1 MKLRNLYLL
10 NTVAA
15 LLFAIGLLLMTPI
28 MLGLFGMDDTRDART
43 LAQFVAVELT
53 STGLLTFFALGVTDM
68 KARSAVNNANL
79 VATALGFVVSL
90 NAVLSGAMNSA
101 GWLVVALYF
110 VLASGFAYF
119 QFFGPAE

>member
-28 MLGLFGMDDTRDART
+28 MLGMFGMDDTRDART

-53 STGLLTFFALGVTDM
+53 STGLLTLFALGVTDM

-79 VATALGFVVSL
+79 AATALGFFVSL
-90 NAVLSGAMNSA
+90 NAVLSGAMNST

-110 VLASGFAYF
+110 VLAAGFAYF